1 MPDKIRVLIADDN
14 EETRDGTRRL
24 LEYEGDIEIIDFADN
39 GAIAIQKVKE
49 LDPDIVLMDINMP
62 VMDGLTATERLQQ
75 EAPRTQII
83 IVSVQDDRDYMRQA
97 IRAGAADY
105 VSKPI
110 SGEELAESIRRAYR
124 RIPQQVIAP
133 PRDERVWERDY
144 ERGAQG
150 QVITVLGC
158 KGGIG
163 KTTLA
168 VNIAVG
174 LARADPSKKV
184 VLVDANLYFGDVSI
198 FLNTRGQYT
207 IIDLLSMVV
216 EEPDQLD
223 PQSTEMVFLPHESGI
238 KLLIGPRQPV
248 ELGSIPAGAV
258 INLLTYLK
266 TQFDYIVV
274 DTSTTYDDVLA
285 ATIQSADIILLLVA
299 ATVPAIKDASIL
311 LAELT
316 GSDLQEKVMLVMN
329 QVDRNSRITP
339 DRIEGH
345 LKRPIVAQI
354 PTDPFAIESIN
365 QSTPLITLSAQ
376 RAPSVRP
383 LMNLVQLIKEKVE
396 KSAAEN
402 EAREQAQRRGLRF

>member
-24 LEYEGDIEIIDFADN
+24 LEYESDIEIIDFADN

-83 IVSVQDDRDYMRQA
+83 IVSVQDDKDYVRQA
-97 IRAGAADY
+97 LRAGAADY
-105 VSKPI
+105 VYKPI
-110 SGEELAESIRRAYR
+110 SSEELAESIRRAYR
-124 RIPQQVIAP
+124 RIPQQVVMP
-133 PRDERVWERDY
+133 QRDERIRERDY

-150 QVITVLGC
+150 QVITVLG
-158 KGGIG
+158 KGGVG

-168 VNIAVG
+168 VNVAVG
-174 LARADPSKKV
+174 LARADSGKKV
-184 VLVDANLYFGDVSI
+184 VLVDANLYFGDVSV
-198 FLNTRGQYT
+198 FLNTRGQYS

-238 KLLIGPRQPV
+238 KLLIAPRQPV
-248 ELGSIPAGAV
+248 ELGSVPAGAV

-285 ATIQSADIILLLVA
+285 ATIQSADIILLLVM

-311 LAELT
+311 LAELA

-345 LKRPIVAQI
+345 LKRPVVAQI

-365 QSTPLITLSAQ
+365 QSTPLITLNAQ

-383 LMNLVQLIKEKVE
+383 LMNLVQLIRERVE
-396 KSAAEN
+396 KSAAES